1 MFQAI
6 ERNGSTL
13 RALCSGF
20 APLRELIFSQR
31 REVKTKGAK
40 EIMNRTLSMTSFGR
54 VGCALVVAATM
65 LCAPLAAFAQNQ
77 TQQQP
82 PSSTTQ
88 QTPPA
93 GTTTQQRR
101 PGALPPATTELPPN
115 SSSAPVRPGNEAQQS
130 TQPQTGVEQ
139 QRQATTPDT
148 QGPRPPS
155 PQAPNASQQGAPAT
169 GQSQTATPAGT
180 NASQQTPI
188 TGNPS
193 GGAATTG
200 GVPQTPGQNVGASG
214 GIAPAELP
222 SEPPPIAPNFEAAS
236 RPLPSAERVG
246 VDVSEQLPLSL
257 NEAIALA
264 LQNNNDIDGSRIN
277 VEIAEFNLNAAR
289 GVYDPLFSSE
299 SYYESRTT
307 PTSSTISGG
316 ANGSVTQRDL
326 TGAMRLGG
334 FSPFAGGNYQLDF
347 SSTRLNTTNQNA
359 TLNPQFPTAF
369 TFTYAQPLLRGLRFD
384 NNRRTIEIAKK
395 NLSLTDAQFRQR
407 AIEVISQVEQSYWDL
422 VFSLRNLQVQIDAV
436 RQARVQVES
445 NQRLVA
451 QGVLAPIDIVAAN
464 TQVTTF
470 EQNVYTAQEAVT
482 RAENTLKTLILAE
495 RTAALWSRPLTPVT
509 PVSLEPPRVPL
520 EQAVRAAIDNRPE
533 LSQLQTSAEINGI
546 DTRFYR
552 DQSRPQVDLI
562 GTYTSTGLAGSTVA
576 PTINPNT
583 SANTLLRERVN
594 QLSTIAG
601 LTPLDT
607 GTGTTGSNVN
617 PNLVGG
623 YSTSLAN
630 LLAQDYP
637 TYRVGVRVEL
647 PFRNR
652 TAQANLGRSLA
663 EGRRI
668 TNQRAQAEQLIEAD
682 VRNATQTLRSAE
694 ARLASAA
701 ATRSSSELQF
711 ESEQRQFRA
720 GTTTVFLVLQRQ
732 NELLAARGRELQAQ
746 TDLNKAIAEFQRAT
760 GNTLGANNV
769 LVRGSRELE
778 LRPEATAGF
787 DTSVVLPVP
796 ATASKPNAG
805 NGATTNGATAGG
817 ASPASAAT
825 MTTTTAAAAA
835 TTPESR
841 SNEQ

>member
-1 MFQAI
+1 MQTMFQEI
-6 ERNGSTL
+6 KSLFQNLL
-13 RALCSGF
+13 RVFTF
-20 APLRELIFSQR
+20 APLRLCVRLMLEEEDNSRWRPKAQR
-31 REVKTKGAK
+31 WV
-40 EIMNRTLSMTSFGR
+40 SSF
-54 VGCALVVAATM
+54 VAALM
-65 LCAPLAAFAQNQ
+65 LCAPSAAFAQNQ

-93 GTTTQQRR
+93 GTTTQRRR

-115 SSSAPVRPGNEAQQS
+115 SATAPIRPANEAQQS

-155 PQAPNASQQGAPAT
+155 PQVPNASQQGAPAD
-169 GQSQTATPAGT
+169 GQPQTATPAGT
-180 NASQQTPI
+180 TAPQTPGA
-188 TGNPS
+188 TTP
-193 GGAATTG
+193 GGAQTPGTVG
-200 GVPQTPGQNVGASG
+200 QTPGQNVGTSG

-222 SEPPPIAPNFEAAS
+222 SDPPPVAPNFEAAS

-246 VDVSEQLPLSL
+246 VDVSEQLPLTL

-316 ANGSVTQRDL
+316 ANGSVTQKDL

-347 SSTRLNTTNQNA
+347 SSTRLLTTNQNA

-436 RQARVQVES
+436 KQARVQVES

-470 EQNVYTAQEAVT
+470 EQSVYTAQESVT

-509 PVSLEPPRVPL
+509 PINLEAPRVPL
-520 EQAVRAAIDNRPE
+520 AEAVKAAIDNRPE
-533 LSQLQTSAEINGI
+533 LAQLQTSAEINRI
-546 DTRFYR
+546 DERFFR
-552 DQSRPQVDLI
+552 DQSRPQVDLV
-562 GTYTSTGLAGSTVA
+562 GTYTSTGLAGSTVT

-583 SANTLLRERVN
+583 GANAQLRARVN
-594 QLSTIAG
+594 ELSGLAG
-601 LTPLDT
+601 LPALDT
-607 GTGTTGSNVN
+607 GTGTTGSSVN

-623 YSTSLAN
+623 YTTSLSN

-637 TYRVGVRVEL
+637 TYRVGVRIEL

-701 ATRSSSELQF
+701 ATRSSAELQF

-769 LVRGSRELE
+769 LVRGARELQ
-778 LRPEATAGF
+778 LRPEATADF
-787 DTSVVLPVP
+787 DTSVVLPAGATSKP
-796 ATASKPNAG
+796 HAGATLTGGAATAAG
-805 NGATTNGATAGG
+805 GGAPAATTNAL
-817 ASPASAAT
+817 
-825 MTTTTAAAAA
+825 
-835 TTPESR
+835 TPESR

>member
-1 MFQAI
+1 MVMQIMFQVIKRARRVS
-6 ERNGSTL
+6 RNAGGASLRRGGLAFVIATATL
-13 RALCSGF
+13 GAPSAAL
-20 APLRELIFSQR
+20 
-31 REVKTKGAK
+31 
-40 EIMNRTLSMTSFGR
+40 
-54 VGCALVVAATM
+54 
-65 LCAPLAAFAQNQ
+65 AQNQ

-82 PSSTTQ
+82 PSSTQ
-88 QTPPA
+88 QQSPPA

-115 SSSAPVRPGNEAQQS
+115 SATAPVRPGNEAQQS
-130 TQPQTGVEQ
+130 VQPQTGVEQ
-139 QRQATTPDT
+139 QRQATTPET

-155 PQAPNASQQGAPAT
+155 PQVPNASQQGAPAA
-169 GQSQTATPAGT
+169 GQTQTATPAGT
-180 NASQQTPI
+180 NAPQTP
-188 TGNPS
+188 GSNAP
-193 GGAATTG
+193 GGTQTPG
-200 GVPQTPGQNVGASG
+200 TVGQTPGQNVGASA

-222 SEPPPIAPNFEAAS
+222 SEPPPVAPNFEAAS

-246 VDVSEQLPLSL
+246 VDLSEQLPISL

-316 ANGSVTQRDL
+316 ANGSVTQKDL

-334 FSPFAGGNYQLDF
+334 FSPYAGGNYQLDF
-347 SSTRLNTTNQNA
+347 SSTRLLTTNQNA

-470 EQNVYTAQEAVT
+470 EQSVYTAQESVT
-482 RAENTLKTLILAE
+482 RAENTLKTLILAD
-495 RTAALWSRPLTPVT
+495 RTATLWSRPLTPVT
-509 PVSLEPPRVPL
+509 PVNLEAPRVPL

-533 LSQLQTSAEINGI
+533 LAQLQTSAEINRI
-546 DTRFYR
+546 DERFYR
-552 DQSRPQVDLI
+552 DQSRPQVDLV
-562 GTYTSTGLAGSTVA
+562 GTYTSTGLAGSTVT

-583 SANTLLRERVN
+583 SANAQLRARVN
-594 QLSTIAG
+594 ELSGLAG
-601 LTPLDT
+601 LPALET
-607 GTGTTGSNVN
+607 GTGTTGSTVN

-623 YSTSLAN
+623 YTTSLSN

-682 VRNATQTLRSAE
+682 VRNATQSLRSAE

-701 ATRSSSELQF
+701 ATRSSAEQQF

-746 TDLNKAIAEFQRAT
+746 TDLNKAIADFQRAT

-769 LVRGSRELE
+769 LVRATRQLE
-778 LRPEATAGF
+778 LRPEATADF
-787 DTSVVLPVP
+787 DTSAVLPAG
-796 ATASKPNAG
+796 ATSKPRAG
-805 NGATTNGATAGG
+805 ETATGGAATTATGG
-817 ASPASAAT
+817 ASSAAT
-825 MTTTTAAAAA
+825 TTAL
-835 TTPESR
+835 TPESR

>member
-1 MFQAI
+1 MQI
-6 ERNGSTL
+6 MSQVIK
-13 RALCSGF
+13 RARRSVSRKFNVLSLPRAGF
-20 APLRELIFSQR
+20 ATFIVALMLFAPMSIKVTLAQRQTQTPPSSQPQQSPPAGQR
-31 REVKTKGAK
+31 
-40 EIMNRTLSMTSFGR
+40 
-54 VGCALVVAATM
+54 
-65 LCAPLAAFAQNQ
+65 
-77 TQQQP
+77 QQQP
-82 PSSTTQ
+82 
-88 QTPPA
+88 
-93 GTTTQQRR
+93 RR

-115 SSSAPVRPGNEAQQS
+115 SSSAPVRPENEAQQS

-139 QRQATTPDT
+139 QRQQTQPNT
-148 QGPRPPS
+148 QGPRPPA
-155 PQAPNASQQGAPAT
+155 PETPNASQQNVP
-169 GQSQTATPAGT
+169 GQPQSATPAGT
-180 NASQQTPI
+180 TAPQ
-188 TGNPS
+188 
-193 GGAATTG
+193 TTG
-200 GVPQTPGQNVGASG
+200 GNTPASGTVGVQQTPGQDVGTSG

-222 SEPPPIAPNFEAAS
+222 ADPPPVAPNFEAPL

-246 VDVSEQLPLSL
+246 VDVADQLPLTL

-299 SYYESRTT
+299 SYYETRTT

-316 ANGSVTQRDL
+316 ANGSVTQKDL
-326 TGAMRLGG
+326 TGAVRLGG
-334 FSPFAGGNYQLDF
+334 FAPFAGGNYQLDF
-347 SSTRLNTTNQNA
+347 SSTRLLTTNQNA

-422 VFSLRNLQVQIDAV
+422 VFALRNLQVQIDAV
-436 RQARVQVES
+436 KQARVQVES
-445 NQRLVA
+445 NGRLVA

-470 EQNVYTAQEAVT
+470 EQNVYTAQESVT
-482 RAENTLKTLILAE
+482 RAENSLKTLILAE

-509 PVSLEPPRVPL
+509 PVSLEAPRVPL
-520 EQAVRAAIDNRPE
+520 EQAVKAAIDNRPE
-533 LSQLQTSAEINGI
+533 LAQLQTSAEINNI

-552 DQSRPQVDLI
+552 DQSKPQVDLV
-562 GTYTSTGLAGSTVA
+562 GTYTSVGLAGTAVT
-576 PTINPNT
+576 PGINPNT
-583 SANTLLRERVN
+583 SSNAQLRARVN
-594 QLSTIAG
+594 ELSVIAG
-601 LTPLDT
+601 LAPLET
-607 GTGTTGSNVN
+607 TTTTGSTVN
-617 PNLVGG
+617 PNLIGS
-623 YSTSLAN
+623 YPQSLSN

-663 EGRRI
+663 EGRRL

-682 VRNATQTLRSAE
+682 VRNATQSLRSAE

-701 ATRSSSELQF
+701 ATRSSVEQQF
-711 ESEQRQFRA
+711 ESEQRQFKA

-746 TDLNKAIAEFQRAT
+746 TDLNKAIADFQRST

-769 LVRGSRELE
+769 SVRATTRQLE
-778 LRPEATAGF
+778 IRPEATADF
-787 DTSVVLPVP
+787 DPSIIMP
-796 ATASKPNAG
+796 
-805 NGATTNGATAGG
+805 
-817 ASPASAAT
+817 
-825 MTTTTAAAAA
+825 TAARPNPGSAAA
-835 TTPESR
+835 TPDLR
-841 SNEQ
+841 SNEK